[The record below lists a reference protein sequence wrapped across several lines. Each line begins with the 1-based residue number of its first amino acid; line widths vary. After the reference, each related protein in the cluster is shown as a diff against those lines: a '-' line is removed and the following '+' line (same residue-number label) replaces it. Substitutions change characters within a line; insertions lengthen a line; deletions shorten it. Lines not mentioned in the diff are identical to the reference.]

1 MHARHN
7 AAFTALL
14 AAALFGATT
23 PLAKTLLGSLSPF
36 TVAGLF
42 YLGSGVG
49 LAIGILFQ
57 RLRRSTGERENESG
71 IQLPEMPWL
80 LGAIAAGGVAGPAL
94 LMLGLST
101 TPAATSSLLLNLEGV
116 FTAVIAWVVF
126 RENVDAQIF
135 LGMVAIVLGASSWR
149 GSRVRQAPR
158 QTHSSWSQ
166 PASRGRS
173 TIT

>member
-1 MHARHN
+1 MNTRFN

-36 TVAGLF
+36 MVAGLF

-49 LAIGILFQ
+49 LAIGTQIQ
-57 RLRRSTGERENESG
+57 RLRRTTDERRNESR
-71 IQLPEMPWL
+71 IHVSEIPWL
-80 LGAIAAGGVAGPAL
+80 LGAIAAGGVVGPAL

-116 FTAVIAWVVF
+116 FTADISRDGCDSHRRRRA
-126 RENVDAQIF
+126 
-135 LGMVAIVLGASSWR
+135 VLATR
-149 GSRVRQAPR
+149 CN
-158 QTHSSWSQ
+158 
-166 PASRGRS
+166 
-173 TIT
+173 